1 MNGKGEPGMPKVLIL
16 GWGNPLR
23 GDDGVGW
30 RAVEEL
36 AAALNDFQVTF
47 RVAHQLLPEFAAD
60 IDEADLVIFIDA
72 ACDNGPFGKV
82 RFDRVEPRCRESAA
96 FSHQM
101 DPPALLGMAHEL
113 YGSHPEAYFFTVS
126 GQWFGYGEELSPEVQ
141 AALPEL
147 LARIRSVCGG
157 KRFITRD
164 SRKAT

>member
-1 MNGKGEPGMPKVLIL
+1 MNDEGERRMPKVLIL

-23 GDDGVGW
+23 GDDGVAW
-30 RAVEEL
+30 RAAEQIGR
-36 AAALNDFQVTF
+36 ALEGSEATV
-47 RVAHQLLPEFAAD
+47 RVAHQLLPEFAAE
-60 IDEADLVIFIDA
+60 IDEADVVIFVDA

-82 RFDRVEPRCRESAA
+82 RFDRVEPRCSESAA

-101 DPPALLGMAHEL
+101 DPPALLGMAQAL
-113 YGSHPEAYFFTVS
+113 YGSHAEAYFFTVS
-126 GQWFGYGEELSPEVQ
+126 GRSFAYGEELSPEVQ